1 MDNRERALLII
12 RDYILD
18 LGFKEGS
25 QFNDSGCRVR
35 RIPIKRKYFDQK
47 SYSNWAANEVLLYV
61 QKHSDMSPIEAIEEF
76 AKKVDRYSVKNP
88 NTSYIFSVAY
98 DVAMDILDVFIAMQ

>member
-1 MDNRERALLII
+1 MNDRERAMLII
-12 RDYILD
+12 RDYIFD

-25 QFNDSGCRVR
+25 QPKSSGCRIQ
-35 RIPIKRKYFDQK
+35 RIPTKRRYFDQK
-47 SYSNWAANEVLLYV
+47 SYSNWAANEILLYV
-61 QKHSDMSPIEAIEEF
+61 QNHSDMSPIEAIEEF

-98 DVAMDILDVFIAMQ
+98 DTAMDILDIFLAMQ

>member
-1 MDNRERALLII
+1 MIDRERAILII
-12 RDYILD
+12 QDYILD
-18 LGFKEGS
+18 RGFKS
-25 QFNDSGCRVR
+25 DSLSKYLGCRVR

-47 SYSNWAANEVLLYV
+47 SYSNWAAHEVLLYV
-61 QKHSDMSPIEAIEEF
+61 QNHSDMSPIEAIEEF

-98 DVAMDILDVFIAMQ
+98 DIAMDILDIFLAMK